1 MNTTPDNL
9 PPYPGPSPIPGY
21 GPVPVEMPKKVTTLR
36 VLLFVMG
43 GLNTLGGLLV
53 FAAADATTSGA
64 LKESA
69 EFGSA
74 PTLYAIGVI
83 ALALAAAAITLGAL
97 CRNGKN
103 GVRIAVLVLGGLVAV
118 NAVVSLLSGEGAN
131 GVGIAL
137 SAFLIINANSDEAK
151 QWFNRPRF

>member
-9 PPYPGPSPIPGY
+9 PPYPGPPPIPGY
-21 GPVPVEMPKKVTTLR
+21 QMAPLEMPRKVKTLR

-53 FAAADATTSGA
+53 FAAAAATSSGA
-64 LKESA
+64 LEESA
-69 EFGSA
+69 ELGSA
-74 PTLYAIGVI
+74 ATLYAIGVI

-97 CRNGKN
+97 CRNGTN
-103 GVRIAVLVLGGLVAV
+103 GARIAVLVIGGLVAA
-118 NAVVSLLSGEGAN
+118 NAVVSLFSGEGAN
-131 GVGIAL
+131 GIGIAL
-137 SAFLIINANSDEAK
+137 AAFLVINARSDEAK